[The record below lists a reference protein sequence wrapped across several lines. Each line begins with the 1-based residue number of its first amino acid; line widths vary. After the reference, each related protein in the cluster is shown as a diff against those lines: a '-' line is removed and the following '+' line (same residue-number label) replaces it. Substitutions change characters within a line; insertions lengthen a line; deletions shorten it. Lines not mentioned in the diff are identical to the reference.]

1 VISEIRGRLRP
12 SKRDNSDTVY
22 MRAIKIIIEATMGT
36 PIKPA
41 ITGINKPQ
49 A

>member
-1 VISEIRGRLRP
+1 MIGKLRP

-22 MRAIKIIIEATMGT
+22 TRDVKIMIEATMGT
-36 PIKPA
+36 PIKVA
-41 ITGINKPQ
+41 IKGMNNPQ